1 MDSNMRSIGEVSVF
15 EIVMELF
22 GTMFYA
28 MCVSYKLWKGGRKVW
43 FDDYD
48 KLPVEGRAR
57 RMGVRS
63 LFRCYFTELYVVLCQ
78 IQYKLEKL
86 SDYAESGKWKI
97 GNEFPILL
105 RNGAFDYK
113 GRVPYE
119 LIVPAIITQDDVSFL
134 KEDIHLG
141 KGEFGSLMIMPKTT
155 VKVKFHCDDAII
167 DSFHADESVYF
178 SEGMTYDSMKHEVV
192 ERCSFRCNG
201 FIDVSEYVYED
212 FEYMYEDDDIVNT

>member
-1 MDSNMRSIGEVSVF
+1 MKKKGDVRGDVSLS
-15 EIVMELF
+15 EIVLEIF
-22 GTMFYA
+22 RTMFYA
-28 MCVSYKLWKGGRKVW
+28 MNTSYKLWRNGRKVW
-43 FDDYD
+43 FDDPN
-48 KLPVEGRAR
+48 KLPIEGRTD

-63 LFRCYFTELYVVLCQ
+63 LFQCYFTELYVVLCQ
-78 IQYKLEKL
+78 VQHKLEKL

-97 GNEFPILL
+97 GNEFPTLL

-119 LIVPAIITQDDVSFL
+119 LIVPAIITQDDASFL

-141 KGEFGSLMIMPKTT
+141 KGKFGSLMIMPKTT

-167 DSFHADESVYF
+167 DSFHADETVCF

-192 ERCSFRCNG
+192 ERYSFRCNG
-201 FIDVSEYVYED
+201 FTDLSEYAYED
-212 FEYMYEDDDIVNT
+212 SEYAYENEVVNT